1 MIQVESVLFFFKFA
15 FLMQHF
21 DIYQYIN
28 ILSSLIMKI
37 YIYLISLGKYS
48 NHF

>member
-1 MIQVESVLFFFKFA
+1 MIQVESVFIFKFA

-28 ILSSLIMKI
+28 ILLSLIMKI
-37 YIYLISLGKYS
+37 YIYLISLGKYDD
-48 NHF
+48 HF

>member
-1 MIQVESVLFFFKFA
+1 MIQDESVFIFKFA

-28 ILSSLIMKI
+28 ILLSLSII
-37 YIYLISLGKYS
+37 AYYENLYIFDISREI
-48 NHF
+48 